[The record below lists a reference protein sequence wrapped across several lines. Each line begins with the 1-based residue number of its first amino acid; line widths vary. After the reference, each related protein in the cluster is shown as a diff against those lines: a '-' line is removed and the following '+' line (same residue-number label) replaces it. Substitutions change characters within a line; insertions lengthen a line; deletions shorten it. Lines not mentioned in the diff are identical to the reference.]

1 MGFGKQLLNTAVGGL
16 AGGVSQIFGIGN
28 RNQRKQQAKL
38 NEQAAKLN
46 YQYGEKS
53 AENAFA
59 RQMKMYERTYQDES
73 PLARRQQ
80 LEDAGLSVGLMYGGG
95 GMGGGGMG
103 DATTVPQ
110 GSGAQG
116 LQAGQAS
123 KANEQQAMSLELARL
138 ASEVKLN
145 ESQAEKNIA
154 DANLTSGEKTELT
167 KKSIEQITEN
177 IENSK
182 VQRKGWTID
191 NSLKQIELEISD
203 ATKGYQIEIMNYEVG
218 KIKSQIIMLA
228 EEIASTRM
236 DNRIKRETMQDVI
249 EQVNATLT
257 DTIYTILERQSNIAH
272 KQAGTALQYKEMSV
286 IDKYVRI
293 AQEGNEIRKD
303 ELQKDLDK
311 ITIDDENADADRKQR
326 YIIAVL
332 NVITAIAGGGVLGL
346 IGKRRKQPEM
356 KKPEYSGGK
365 DYMGQ

>member
-1 MGFGKQLLNTAVGGL
+1 MTFGKKLINTAIGGL
-16 AGGVSQIFGIGN
+16 AGEASQIFGIGN
-28 RNQRKQQAKL
+28 RSQRKQQAKL
-38 NEQAAKLN
+38 NKQAAELN
-46 YQYGEKS
+46 YKYGEKS
-53 AENAFA
+53 AENAFE
-59 RQMKMYERTYQDES
+59 RQMKMYERTHYDQS
-73 PLARRQQ
+73 PLAIRKQ
-80 LEDAGLSVGLMYGGG
+80 LDEAEMSLGLLAAGGLGGAG
-95 GMGGGGMG
+95 GMGSSS
-103 DATTVPQ
+103 TVPQ

-123 KANEQQAMSLELARL
+123 KANEQQAIGLELARL

-191 NSLKQIELEISD
+191 NSLKQIEIEISD

-228 EEIASTRM
+228 EEIASTKM
-236 DNRIKRETMQDVI
+236 DNKIKRETMQDVVD
-249 EQVNATLT
+249 QVNATLI

-293 AQEGNEIRKD
+293 AEQGNEIRME
-303 ELQKDLDK
+303 ELEKDLKK

-332 NVITAIAGGGVLGL
+332 NVVTAIASGGILGL
-346 IGKRRKQPEM
+346 IGKRSKQKEVR
-356 KKPEYSGGK
+356 KPEYSGGK